1 MSDDRCADSTR
12 PTSEAGTSAT
22 RLVFVRHGKQISTSE
37 RNATNMQD
45 PPLAEAGLRQAQDR
59 ALRLREGL
67 RGVSPVLVASS
78 PMLRA
83 LQTAAPIVDSVSTL
97 PLVVQGSCFEYG
109 CAGTDFR
116 GSGLAALQQACP
128 GATLTQLGPLGEW
141 DYRGSSSKE
150 TEAEA
155 RQRAWRV
162 ASWLQ
167 AEGLAQA
174 RGGAVVLV
182 AHATFLDLLLQILVD
197 GTDNRWRYGEP
208 RYPFGHAGART
219 LLTKPSAAA
228 AAAAVEGGMAV
239 PAGDGFSL
247 ADFAFA
253 DFATPSTP

>member
-1 MSDDRCADSTR
+1 MK
-12 PTSEAGTSAT
+12 PTVLQPDQRQSFDENGYLVVPGALTATEVEALT
-22 RLVFVRHGKQISTSE
+22 QISDRMIE
-37 RNATNMQD
+37 QF
-45 PPLAEAGLRQAQDR
+45 DR
-59 ALRLREGL
+59 AENQPYVQLRPG
-67 RGVSPVLVASS
+67 
-78 PMLRA
+78 
-83 LQTAAPIVDSVSTL
+83 IVEEPAFHPLLAHDATL

-197 GTDNRWRYGEP
+197 GTDKRWRYGEP
-208 RYPFGHAGART
+208 T
-219 LLTKPSAAA
+219 
-228 AAAAVEGGMAV
+228 
-239 PAGDGFSL
+239 SL
-247 ADFAFA
+247 
-253 DFATPSTP
+253 